1 LGFHASSL
9 VFRGR
14 ISRWTGSNQRHGILS
29 NRCGGRAKQ
38 KGPPEIAHCTCQ
50 IFRRPSPTR
59 VVHCSAPKFVLAGV
73 TVQPECGGDL
83 IECRLYDSVARIAGQ
98 IWPDRSNEGPAGPGA
113 RPALV
118 AARFV
123 HAPRVVLEVH
133 AWIAKKH
140 LRRRMRDEP
149 RGRRV
154 GRRPG
159 KEHRFIAAQ
168 IGAQRSVETQ
178 NGARGETALPQGMTV
193 FEAREIKLRA
203 AIRVAV
209 NVQ

>member
-1 LGFHASSL
+1 M
-9 VFRGR
+9 
-14 ISRWTGSNQRHGILS
+14 
-29 NRCGGRAKQ
+29 
-38 KGPPEIAHCTCQ
+38 
-50 IFRRPSPTR
+50 
-59 VVHCSAPKFVLAGV
+59 
-73 TVQPECGGDL
+73 QPERGGNL
-83 IECRLYDSVARIAGQ
+83 IECRLCDSVARIAGQ

-118 AARFV
+118 AARLI

-154 GRRPG
+154 GQRAG
-159 KEHRFIAAQ
+159 AEHRLVAPQ
-168 IGAQRSVETQ
+168 IGAQRAVETKE
-178 NGARGETALPQGMTV
+178 GARGETALPQGV
-193 FEAREIKLRA
+193 AIFEAREIKLRA